1 MVYTKLVTYI
11 YIFMLV
17 YIHSTFYLH
26 MCISFCS
33 PLRENDSHFDSF
45 FTFHPCDSTHHLS
58 SLEVDA
64 ELGAGFDAHA
74 TWYGMVIE
82 EIDDEPGQDENL
94 QPGPMVRPQK
104 ID

>member
-1 MVYTKLVTYI
+1 MVYTKIVTYI
-11 YIFMLV
+11 YIYYIYMLV
-17 YIHSTFYLH
+17 FT
-26 MCISFCS
+26 CISFCS

-45 FTFHPCDSTHHLS
+45 FADRCDSTNHLS

-104 ID
+104 IDTGYSS